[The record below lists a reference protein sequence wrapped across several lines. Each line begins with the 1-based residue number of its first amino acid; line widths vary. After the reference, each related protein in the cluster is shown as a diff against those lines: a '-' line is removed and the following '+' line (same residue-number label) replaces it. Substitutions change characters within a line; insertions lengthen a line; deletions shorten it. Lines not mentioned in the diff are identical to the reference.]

1 MMFSYVLG
9 HEAMKKMGLSNVL
22 ISGLKG
28 LGVEIG
34 KII

>member
-1 MMFSYVLG
+1 
-9 HEAMKKMGLSNVL
+9 MKKMATSNIL

-34 KII
+34 KIFIMSQS